1 MDYNIIL
8 PSRPRVVFEEGKKG
22 IYEIDGLYA
31 GYGHTLGNSLRRIIL
46 SSIPGAAITSVK
58 INGANHEFSVIDGV
72 KEDVI
77 NIILNLKRIRFKMHS
92 DDPQRATLSIRGI
105 KEGKSKDIKC
115 PTQLEI
121 LNEDLYIATLTD
133 KNAKLDIEM
142 TVEKGLGFM
151 SRENFHKEKVDVG
164 MIVLDAIFTPIRRVN
179 YEVENMR
186 VGDRTDYNRLRISIE
201 TDDTIS
207 PKEALEKSIDIMI
220 GHLKAIKGFQ
230 KEEELIEEMEET
242 KDQTK
247 EKEEEKT
254 ESSKEN
260 LESLKTRIEDIN
272 LSSRTLNSLTGAGIR
287 TVGGLTRKKE
297 DDLLQVEG
305 IGKKAIQEIKRA
317 LGNLGLT
324 LK

>member
-1 MDYNIIL
+1 ML

-46 SSIPGAAITSVK
+46 SSIPGSAITSVK
-58 INGANHEFSVIDGV
+58 IEGISHEFSTIDGV
-72 KEDVI
+72 KEDGI
-77 NIILNLKRIRFKMHS
+77 NIILNLKRLRFKMHS
-92 DDPQRATLSIRGI
+92 DDPQRAMLSIRGI
-105 KEGKSKDIKC
+105 KDVKSKDIKC
-115 PTQLEI
+115 PTQIEI
-121 LNEDLYIATLTD
+121 LNKDLHIATLTSKD
-133 KNAKLDIEM
+133 AKLDIEM
-142 TVEKGLGFM
+142 TVEKGLGFV
-151 SRENFHKEKVDVG
+151 SRENLHKEKVNVG
-164 MIVLDAIFTPIRRVN
+164 TIILDAIITPIRRVN

-207 PKEALEKSIDIMI
+207 PREALEKSIDIMI
-220 GHLKAIKGFQ
+220 NHLRAIKGFQ
-230 KEEELIEEMEET
+230 EEKELIEEMEET
-242 KDQTK
+242 KDQVK
-247 EKEEEKT
+247 EGDEKIV
-254 ESSKEN
+254 ESKEN
-260 LESLKTRIEDIN
+260 LEFLKTRIEDVN
-272 LSSRTLNSLTGAGIR
+272 LSSRTLNSLTEAGIR
-287 TVGGLTRKKE
+287 TVGGLARKKE

>member
-1 MDYNIIL
+1 ML

-46 SSIPGAAITSVK
+46 SSIPGSAITSVK
-58 INGANHEFSVIDGV
+58 IEGISHEFSTIDGV
-72 KEDVI
+72 KEDGI
-77 NIILNLKRIRFKMHS
+77 NIILNLKRLRFKMHS
-92 DDPQRATLSIRGI
+92 DDPQRAMLSIRGI
-105 KEGKSKDIKC
+105 KDVKSKDIKC
-115 PTQLEI
+115 PTQIEI
-121 LNEDLYIATLTD
+121 LNKDLHIATLTSKD
-133 KNAKLDIEM
+133 AKLDIEM
-142 TVEKGLGFM
+142 TVEKGLGFV
-151 SRENFHKEKVDVG
+151 SRENLHKEKVNVG
-164 MIVLDAIFTPIRRVN
+164 TIILDAIFTPIRRVN

-207 PKEALEKSIDIMI
+207 PREALEKSIDIMI
-220 GHLKAIKGFQ
+220 NHLRAIKGFQ
-230 KEEELIEEMEET
+230 EEKELIEEMEET
-242 KDQTK
+242 KDQVK
-247 EKEEEKT
+247 EGDEKIV
-254 ESSKEN
+254 ESKEN
-260 LESLKTRIEDIN
+260 LEFLKTRIEDIN
-272 LSSRTLNSLTGAGIR
+272 LSSRTLNSLTEAGIR
-287 TVGGLTRKKE
+287 TVGGLARKKE

>member
-1 MDYNIIL
+1 ML

-46 SSIPGAAITSVK
+46 SSIPGSAITSVK
-58 INGANHEFSVIDGV
+58 IEGISHEFSTIDGV
-72 KEDVI
+72 KEDGI
-77 NIILNLKRIRFKMHS
+77 NIILNLKRLRFKMHS
-92 DDPQRATLSIRGI
+92 DDPQRAMLSIRGI
-105 KEGKSKDIKC
+105 KDVKSKDIKC
-115 PTQLEI
+115 PTQIEI
-121 LNEDLYIATLTD
+121 LNKDLHIATLTSKD
-133 KNAKLDIEM
+133 AKLDIEM
-142 TVEKGLGFM
+142 TVEKGLGFV
-151 SRENFHKEKVDVG
+151 SRENLHKEKVDVG
-164 MIVLDAIFTPIRRVN
+164 TIILDAIFTPIRRVN

-207 PKEALEKSIDIMI
+207 PREALEKSIDIMI
-220 GHLKAIKGFQ
+220 NHLRAIKGFQ
-230 KEEELIEEMEET
+230 EEKELIEEMEET
-242 KDQTK
+242 KDQVK
-247 EKEEEKT
+247 EGDEKIV
-254 ESSKEN
+254 ESKEN
-260 LESLKTRIEDIN
+260 LEFLKTRIEDIN
-272 LSSRTLNSLTGAGIR
+272 LSSRTLNSLTEAGIR
-287 TVGGLTRKKE
+287 TVGGLARKKE